1 MTSSAPTEH
10 VVFDPP
16 AGLSAYARNRELRAF
31 TDRSGTQWHYRD
43 NGLRNALVPL
53 VLLPGAVGN
62 GDSAWQLAEAFEAE
76 RRVIAVTYP
85 GGPEPQALAEG
96 LGALL
101 RTLST
106 GPVALWGSSY
116 GAWWAQA
123 FAAIY
128 PQQVAALWLGN
139 TFVDGSDVAGAPLFD
154 AQWLDTADTGQVI
167 ARWHSA
173 LAARPDDLLR
183 GVQLYMLHHG
193 LPAPAFHARLR
204 QVAHAQKLPVA
215 ANITKTVICT
225 CEDDAVITSAVFKRV
240 RDGYPA
246 AQCLLFPRGGHYPHI
261 VTPEVLIQAMRA
273 WLS

>member
-1 MTSSAPTEH
+1 MTSSAATEH

-16 AGLSAYARNRELRAF
+16 AGLRAYAQGRALHAF
-31 TDRSGTQWHYRD
+31 TGSAGTHWHYRD
-43 NGLRNALVPL
+43 NGPRNALPPL

-62 GDSAWQLAEAFEAE
+62 GDSTWQLAEVFEAE

-85 GGPEPQALAEG
+85 GGSDPQALAEG
-96 LGALL
+96 LDALL

-106 GPVALWGSSY
+106 GPIALWGSSY

-123 FAAIY
+123 FATSY

-154 AQWLDTADTGQVI
+154 ARWLDTADTDEVI

-193 LPAPAFHARLR
+193 LPASAFHARLR
-204 QVAHAQKLPVA
+204 QVAHAQKLPSA
-215 ANITKTVICT
+215 ANIAKAVICT
-225 CEDDAVITSAVFKRV
+225 CEDDAVITPAVFERV
-240 RDGYPA
+240 REGYPT
-246 AQCLLFPRGGHYPHI
+246 AQHLLFPRGGHYPHI
-261 VTPEVLIQAMRA
+261 VTPGALVQAMRG